1 MFIELD
7 YDLQKTMYK
16 ENKTK
21 KNKKKKKRIVKQG
34 YGLYSPWYCKDNK
47 DHKWIK
53 YTEKTVRDKV
63 LRKAND

>member
-21 KNKKKKKRIVKQG
+21 KNKKKRIVKQG

>member
-21 KNKKKKKRIVKQG
+21 KKKKKRIVKQG

>member
-1 MFIELD
+1 MFIEFY
-7 YDLQKTMYK
+7 YDLKKKLYK
-16 ENKTK
+16 EKKTK
-21 KNKKKKKRIVKQG
+21 KKKKKRIVKQG